1 MKPDEAV
8 LHVLSTLADV
18 LFFFSISCLHFRRHK
33 KETDPPTFR
42 WIMVGLYNSGILI
55 KMPYEIISEDN
66 WVGNVSSST
75 LNNFDK
81 HLWRDFL
88 TKQPR

>member
-42 WIMVGLYNSGILI
+42 
-55 KMPYEIISEDN
+55 
-66 WVGNVSSST
+66 
-75 LNNFDK
+75 
-81 HLWRDFL
+81 
-88 TKQPR
+88 